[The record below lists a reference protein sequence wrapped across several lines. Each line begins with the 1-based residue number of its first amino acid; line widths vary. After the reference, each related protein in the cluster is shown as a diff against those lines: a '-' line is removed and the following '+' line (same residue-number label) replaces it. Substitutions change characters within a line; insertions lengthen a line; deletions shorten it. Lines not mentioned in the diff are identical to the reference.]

1 MLRQTKRTGV
11 QVHVEV
17 RHLERVVDQLD
28 RAVSRLTVAMVVAA
42 LIVGSS
48 IVMTVRGGPMLFGLP
63 AFGLLGFLIAGIG
76 GIWLAWSVLRS
87 GRAARVAHRD

>member
-1 MLRQTKRTGV
+1 MVVVLALL
-11 QVHVEV
+11 
-17 RHLERVVDQLD
+17 HLLGAWTVPAFDQLD

>member
-1 MLRQTKRTGV
+1 MMRYLNFVYRMLRR
-11 QVHVEV
+11 
-17 RHLERVVDQLD
+17 DA
-28 RAVSRLTVAMVVAA
+28 RAGELYLLVAA